1 MTWVH
6 GAHPIPR
13 CVVDR
18 RGESPV
24 DLAVKEGHEEIVALM
39 RAYELV
45 ANDPTFARELNS
57 PPVPPPGP
65 LTPTR
70 LGPLVLLHLHLF
82 SLLCCAA
89 IAPGA
94 IAAAGDK
101 PPRGD
106 AARRGE
112 RGIRNGERRGRR

>member
-1 MTWVH
+1 MVLIQFRDVSWT
-6 GAHPIPR
+6 
-13 CVVDR
+13 R

-57 PPVPPPGP
+57 PPVPPPRP
-65 LTPTR
+65 AHADTSPVTLTPS
-70 LGPLVLLHLHLF
+70 LF
-82 SLLCCAA
+82 SLRRYAA

-94 IAAAGDK
+94 IAAAGGK

-112 RGIRNGERRGRR
+112 RGTPNGERRGGRR